1 MRVGRHFETLIQDL
15 RFSIRLW
22 LRERAST
29 VAVLITLALSVGSTT
44 AVFTLVDVLLLR
56 PLPVSSPERLFSI
69 SAPGRN
75 ADLNPSYYSHGFYE
89 HLRTSGPLF
98 RNLLASSTT
107 VSSGVNLSDG
117 AVTDRVQCELASG
130 NYFDVLGVGAAA
142 GRILSAEDDRTPGA
156 HPVLVLSYAFW
167 QRRFAG
173 APDVVGRTVSVN
185 GTPFTVVGVAKRG
198 FFGAKPGF
206 GPDIWAPL
214 MMVQPVSVGGII
226 PQGRTQNYLEMI
238 VRLDPHVD
246 VRHAQAM
253 ATTVYTNWLGEGAPS
268 KPPGAP
274 APALHL
280 TPAGAGHSLLRAQYS
295 QPLLLLTAAV
305 FLLLLIACANIAT
318 LLMSRTTARAREIAV
333 RTAIGATRHR
343 LVRQLMTESL
353 FIAVIGGGG
362 GWLVCV
368 YLGRV
373 MLSFLP
379 ATAEAWQFSPDGRIF
394 ALTLLVSFGSGL
406 LFGLAPVIQTA
417 RHQVATLTSRSGT
430 AHTVRRKLDSR
441 EVLTVVQIAL
451 TILLVT
457 GAGLFARTLQ
467 NLRDADMGFDRNHIL
482 LASIDPARSGY
493 TRPRRAVFFA
503 ELLQRLRSHENIAAA
518 GLASHGTLSGVLPAG
533 TRFMSTQ
540 MHPDGAT
547 EPSTQDLT
555 VHQNVVSPGY
565 FEASGI
571 SLLRGRHFTELDRAE
586 TVQVAVLNEAAAGQ
600 LFGNDDPIGK
610 RVGPGRQGP
619 TSIEVVGVVEN
630 AKYLSV
636 REAPIPTVYLPFR
649 DGSPMTLHVKTRAD
663 PRSALRVIEQ
673 EVQALDPKLPLFQ
686 VQTIEARVD
695 DALRQERLVATLAT
709 ILSVSAM
716 LIAAVG
722 IYGLISFSVAQ
733 RTREI
738 GIRIAVGAEPRQ
750 ILLMVLGR
758 AFVLVGV
765 GIALGLPL
773 VLGSL
778 RAAASFLYG
787 VTPWHPAILAGVL
800 TVVTVVAVLA
810 ALVPARSAARTD
822 AWNALRSE

>member
-1 MRVGRHFETLIQDL
+1 MR
-15 RFSIRLW
+15 
-22 LRERAST
+22 
-29 VAVLITLALSVGSTT
+29 
-44 AVFTLVDVLLLR
+44 
-56 PLPVSSPERLFSI
+56 
-69 SAPGRN
+69 
-75 ADLNPSYYSHGFYE
+75 
-89 HLRTSGPLF
+89 
-98 RNLLASSTT
+98 
-107 VSSGVNLSDG
+107 
-117 AVTDRVQCELASG
+117 CELISG

-142 GRILSAEDDRTPGA
+142 GRILSPEDDRTPGA

-173 APDVVGRTVSVN
+173 APDVIGRTVSVN

-198 FFGAKPGF
+198 FFGTKPGF
-206 GPDIWAPL
+206 GPDVWAPL
-214 MMVQPVSVGGII
+214 MMVQPVSAGVIS
-226 PQGRTQNYLEMI
+226 PLGRTQSFLEMI
-238 VRLDPHVD
+238 VRLEPHVD

-253 ATTVYTNWLGEGAPS
+253 ATTVYANWLGEGAPS
-268 KPPGAP
+268 QPQGAT
-274 APALHL
+274 APALYL
-280 TPAGAGHSLLRAQYS
+280 TPAHAGHSLLRAQYR

-305 FLLLLIACANIAT
+305 LLLLLIACANIAT
-318 LLMSRTTARAREIAV
+318 LLMSRATARAKEIAV

-343 LVRQLMTESL
+343 LVRQLMTESV
-353 FIAVIGGGG
+353 FIAVIGGAC

-368 YLGRV
+368 YFGRI

-379 ATAEAWQFSPDGRIF
+379 ATAEAWQFSPDRRIF
-394 ALTLLVSFGSGL
+394 ASTFLVAFGSGL
-406 LFGLAPVIQTA
+406 LFGLAPVIQIA
-417 RHQVATLTSRSGT
+417 RHQAAALSSRTGT
-430 AHTVRRKLDSR
+430 VHTVRRMLDSR

-457 GAGLFARTLQ
+457 GAGLFGRTLL
-467 NLRDADMGFDRNHIL
+467 NLRDADMGFDRDHIL

-493 TRPRRAVFFA
+493 SKPRTAVFFA
-503 ELLQRLRSHENIAAA
+503 ELLQRLRSHETIEAV

-547 EPSTQDLT
+547 EPSTKDFT

-571 SLLRGRHFTELDRAE
+571 SLLRGRYFTELDRAE
-586 TVQVAVLNEAAAGQ
+586 NVQVAVLNEAAAQ
-600 LFGNDDPIGK
+600 LFFGNDDPIGR

-619 TSIEVVGVVEN
+619 TTIEVVGVVEN

-673 EVQALDPKLPLFQ
+673 ELQALDPTLPLFQ

-758 AFVLVGV
+758 AFALVAL
-765 GIALGLPL
+765 GIAFGLPAC
-773 VLGSL
+773 LGSL

-800 TVVTVVAVLA
+800 TVVTVVALSA
-810 ALVPARSAARTD
+810 ALVPAGNAARTD
-822 AWNALRSE
+822 AWHALRRD